1 MTIRSITS
9 ISVFA
14 AILSLSGCASMFGGS
29 DETVC
34 NGNQGVPCTSIRT
47 AYQMS
52 NHTTQFAKGT
62 GQGGAMVDAPVAAVS
77 VSLPQPVAQPM
88 PVLEPA
94 QVMRVWVNRW
104 VDASGNLNYPSLVFT
119 EVTPRRWAGTTSNKQ
134 APGKIVTAYR
144 IEPNADQ
151 DAAMVTSAGK
161 PIVSKP
167 AATQAPGP
175 LQMPSSAPSS
185 PVRAPDPASN
195 TLPAPAFAQK

>member
-1 MTIRSITS
+1 MIIRTITS
-9 ISVFA
+9 LA
-14 AILSLSGCASMFGGS
+14 AIAALSGCASMFGGNN
-29 DETVC
+29 ETVC
-34 NGNQGVPCTSIRT
+34 NGNQGVPCTSIRS

-52 NHTTQFAKGT
+52 NHTTQFASGT
-62 GQGGAMVDAPVAAVS
+62 GQGASNMADAPVAAVS

-88 PVLEPA
+88 PILEPA

-104 VDASGNLNYPSLVFT
+104 VDASGNLNYPSLVFS
-119 EVTPRRWAGTTSNKQ
+119 EVTPRRWAGTTQNKQ

-161 PIVSKP
+161 PIISKP
-167 AATQAPGP
+167 VASQAPAP

-185 PVRAPDPASN
+185 PARVPEPASHS
-195 TLPAPAFAQK
+195 LPAPAIAQK